1 MIVVCRRPRISGFVV
16 SNRLL
21 IPGHVACTPAAA
33 PKGATIR
40 QLPTIAL
47 GD

>member
-1 MIVVCRRPRISGFVV
+1 MIVVCRRPRIGGFV
-16 SNRLL
+16 SNRFL
-21 IPGHVACTPAAA
+21 ISGHVACTPAAA